1 MLLLLM
7 APRRRAPAEAGSG
20 DERRREAFSREALTH
35 IHRLYGMAL
44 RLTQNGTD
52 AEDLVQE
59 TYLKA
64 FRFAARFEE
73 GTNMRAWLFT
83 ILTNTFRNRRRDA
96 GRDPVAVDSEAV
108 EEAMAQPDGQNS
120 PEQRLLDSALDA
132 DVQAALDRLPE
143 AFRQAVWLR
152 DVEDFTYAEIAEMVE
167 VPIGTVMSR
176 ISRGRRLLHAFLRDR
191 ARRASGPPRDAGR
204 RGLRLV
210 PGPSGAQGAS

>member
-7 APRRRAPAEAGSG
+7 ARRLRVPAEAGSG
-20 DERRREAFSREALTH
+20 DELRREAFSREALTY

-44 RLTQNGTD
+44 RLTRNGAD

-83 ILTNTFRNRRRDA
+83 IMTNTFRNRRRDA

-152 DVEDFTYAEIAEMVE
+152 DVEDFTYQEIAEMVE

-191 ARRASGPPRDAGR
+191 SRGASDQPRDAGR
-204 RGLRLV
+204 GGLRLV

>member
-7 APRRRAPAEAGSG
+7 APRLRVPAEAGSG
-20 DERRREAFSREALTH
+20 DELRREAFSREALTY

-44 RLTQNGTD
+44 RLTRNGAD

-83 ILTNTFRNRRRDA
+83 ILANAFRNRRRDA

-108 EEAMAQPDGQNS
+108 EEA
-120 PEQRLLDSALDA
+120 
-132 DVQAALDRLPE
+132 
-143 AFRQAVWLR
+143 
-152 DVEDFTYAEIAEMVE
+152 
-167 VPIGTVMSR
+167 
-176 ISRGRRLLHAFLRDR
+176 
-191 ARRASGPPRDAGR
+191 
-204 RGLRLV
+204 
-210 PGPSGAQGAS
+210 